1 MIQITQRRILFSSI
15 LTLSGLLAFG
25 PPSTHS
31 KNGLVASDHPLASEA
46 GASILAQGGNAV
58 DAVIAATLSAGVVQI
73 AGSGLGGGG
82 FAVVINDNESV
93 ALDFRERAPNAAHR
107 DMYVNSTIEKASR
120 YGGLAVAIPNES
132 NGLIELHRRFGSL
145 PLKKIA
151 APAIEQARRG
161 FAVGEHLS
169 GAFGKIGDISVQDS
183 ISLSLWGVEHP
194 GVGHVVQHPRLA
206 KTLQSWVR
214 TNGNVFR
221 NGWVAQDIVNT
232 VQQQGG
238 ILTMEDMESVQPVER
253 TLLTGSYR
261 GWTIQTMPAPSSGG
275 IVILQVLR
283 VLEGFDLTDLGHN
296 SSALLHLYAEVF
308 QHAFADRA
316 NYMGDPDR
324 IDIPIE
330 QLLSDERIQAIQD
343 SFTPDQTHDR
353 AFYGTSVD
361 IGPDAGTQ
369 HISVVDKNGMAVSLT
384 TTINT
389 EFGSRVVGE
398 RSGVLLN
405 NEMDDFVAEPGKA
418 NYYGLIG
425 SEANSVSPG
434 AVPLSS
440 MSPTILISPDGSERI
455 IVGASGGPLIISS
468 TLQVILNIIDFGL
481 APAQANSRGRIH
493 HQWVPEKLF
502 VDDEIP
508 NDVRATLEQMGHTLS
523 SMPLN
528 ASVQVIHCTGNTCA
542 AGSDPRKGGVPAG
555 VY

>member
-1 MIQITQRRILFSSI
+1 MSKTTQRRVLFSSI

-31 KNGLVASDHPLASEA
+31 KNGVVASDHPLASEA
-46 GASILAQGGNAV
+46 GASILAKGGNAV

-82 FAVVINDNESV
+82 FAVVVKNDESI
-93 ALDFRERAPNAAHR
+93 ALDFRERAPNAAYR
-107 DMYVNSTIEKASR
+107 EIYVNSTVENASR

-132 NGLIELHRRFGSL
+132 NGLIELHRRFGTM
-145 PLKKIA
+145 PLKQIA
-151 APAIEQARRG
+151 APAIAQARKG

-169 GAFGKIGDISVQDS
+169 GAFGKLGEVSVQNA
-183 ISLSLWGVEHP
+183 ISQSLWQTERP
-194 GVGHVVQHPRLA
+194 EVGSVVQHPRLA
-206 KTLQSWVR
+206 KTLEAWVR
-214 TNGNVFR
+214 SNGDVFR
-221 NGWVAQDIVNT
+221 NGWVAQDIVDT

-238 ILTMEDMESVQPVER
+238 ILTMQDMDTVQPVQR
-253 TLLTGSYR
+253 TFIIGSYR
-261 GWTIQTMPAPSSGG
+261 GWTIETMPAPSSGG
-275 IVILQVLR
+275 IVILQVLK
-283 VLEGFDLTDLGHN
+283 VLEFFDLTDLGHN
-296 SSALLHLYAEVF
+296 SSELLHLYAEVF

-324 IDIPIE
+324 VEIPVE
-330 QLLSDERIQAIQD
+330 KLLSDERIQAIQT
-343 SFTPDQTHDR
+343 SFTPEHTHER

-361 IGPDAGTQ
+361 IGPDEGTQ

-389 EFGSRVVGE
+389 EFGSRVVGA

-425 SEANSVSPG
+425 SEANSVAPG

-440 MSPTILISPDGSERI
+440 MSPTILTSPDGSERI
-455 IVGASGGPLIISS
+455 VVGASGGPLIISS
-468 TLQVILNIIDFGL
+468 TLQVILNIIDFGMD
-481 APAQANSRGRIH
+481 PAQANSRGRIH
-493 HQWVPEKLF
+493 HQWVPEKMF

-508 NDVRATLEQMGHTLS
+508 NDVRKSLESKGHTLT

-528 ASVQVIHCTGNTCA
+528 ASVQVIHCKGETCS